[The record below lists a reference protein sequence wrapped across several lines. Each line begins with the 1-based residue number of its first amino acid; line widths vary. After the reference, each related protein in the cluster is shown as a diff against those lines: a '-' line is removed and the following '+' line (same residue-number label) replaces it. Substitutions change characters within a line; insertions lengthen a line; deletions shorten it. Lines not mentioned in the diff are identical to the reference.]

1 MGDFHTRELP
11 TVLRFLHELYTHGSE
26 AIPLGMH
33 EGAPQII
40 AHTQISLYWALK
52 SPPRSDKVNATL
64 GLDTSR
70 TAEELLEAVLVT
82 QLMAVLPLV
91 QH

>member
-1 MGDFHTRELP
+1 MLH
-11 TVLRFLHELYTHGSE
+11 FLHELYTHGSE
-26 AIPLGMH
+26 AIPLSMH
-33 EGAPQII
+33 EGAPQTI
-40 AHTQISLYWALK
+40 AHTQISLHWALK

-82 QLMAVLPLV
+82 QLMAVLPLF

>member
-1 MGDFHTRELP
+1 MQLNT
-11 TVLRFLHELYTHGSE
+11 
-26 AIPLGMH
+26 H

-40 AHTQISLYWALK
+40 AHTQISLCWTLK
-52 SPPRSDKVNATL
+52 IPLRSDKVSAAL
-64 GLDTSR
+64 GLDPSR
-70 TAEELLEAVLVT
+70 TTEELQEAVLVT